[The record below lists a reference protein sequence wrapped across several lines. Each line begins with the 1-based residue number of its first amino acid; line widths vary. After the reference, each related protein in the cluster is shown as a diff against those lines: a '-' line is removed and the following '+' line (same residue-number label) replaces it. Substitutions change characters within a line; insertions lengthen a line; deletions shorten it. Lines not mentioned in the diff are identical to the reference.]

1 MEQVFQSFLSEGHWS
16 VLVSVFLGSLLIL
29 GKAADWLISAAVD
42 LSQRSNIPKVMIGA
56 TIVSLGTTMPEV
68 AISVSAA
75 IRGQAG
81 LALGNAVGS
90 IICNIGLIL
99 GFACLL
105 DPPRLDHKIVNRQNT
120 IQLVAGILL
129 VLSCLPWP
137 SAENAFSHGGR
148 VSQFIAIAFL
158 LALATYIWQSV
169 RWTRERAVATGKA
182 DTAEKASLWRISIKL
197 TGAVALV
204 VVAARILL
212 PTVTEAAVRLGVSE
226 IVIAATLVAFGTS
239 LPELVVATT
248 AALRGHGE
256 LAVGNVIGANILNVL
271 FVVGAAGAVTPTG
284 LIATPHFFLVL
295 FPTMLLLLL
304 TLKIGISNSVD
315 NLSRPYGVVMLTIYV
330 LYTIINYTMV
340 GNN

>member
-1 MEQVFQSFLSEGHWS
+1 MEQVFKSFLSEGHWS
-16 VLVSVFLGSLLIL
+16 VLIIVFFGSLLIL
-29 GKAADWLISAAVD
+29 GKAADWLINAAVD
-42 LSQRSNIPKVMIGA
+42 LSQRSNIPKVLIGA
-56 TIVSLGTTMPEV
+56 TIVSLGTTTPEV
-68 AISVSAA
+68 AISVLAA
-75 IRGQAG
+75 MRGQAG

-99 GFACLL
+99 GVACLL
-105 DPPRLDHKIVNRQNT
+105 DPPKINHKIVNRQNT
-120 IQLVAGILL
+120 IQLAAGILL

-137 SAENAFSHGGR
+137 SVGDAFSYGGR
-148 VSQFIAIAFL
+148 VPQFIAIIFL
-158 LALATYIWQSV
+158 LALGIYFWQSV
-169 RWTRERAVATGKA
+169 RWARERVVST
-182 DTAEKASLWRISIKL
+182 EKASTSSIWTISAKL
-197 TGAVALV
+197 TGALVLV

-248 AALRGHGE
+248 AARRGHGE

-295 FPTMLLLLL
+295 FPTMLVLLL
-304 TLKIGISNSVD
+304 TLRIGISTGGD
-315 NLSRPYGVVMLTIYV
+315 NLSRHYGVVMLTIYV
-330 LYTIINYTMV
+330 LYTITNYV
-340 GNN
+340 IGNN